1 MMRPIPARCLAVLV
15 YLVAAGCA
23 PGASSRPAPQASVP
37 CSPVDL
43 LRAPPGQ
50 WLPDPASNPRAAVPP
65 LIRRSF
71 ASATTLDTVD
81 LDCDGARDWLGAVS
95 DSADLLPRVEGAQLQ
110 AVAAFVRR
118 GAGWERV
125 LFAPIEDGAY
135 LPILAAGLAG
145 GGRRDLVFLWE
156 YDSGYTP
163 VVFRWT
169 SGRYTRVRLPGEYAL
184 SGYKGSW
191 EMDCMKLIRPAPAAG
206 GGLRLMR
213 ETGAPESAGC
223 LPLDVVRVAGDSVVV
238 VRAGG

>member
-1 MMRPIPARCLAVLV
+1 MRPIPSRCVAALV
-15 YLVAAGCA
+15 YVLAAAGCA
-23 PGASSRPAPQASVP
+23 PDASSRPAPQASVP

-65 LIRRSF
+65 LIRRAF
-71 ASATTLDTVD
+71 ASATTLDTAD
-81 LDCDGARDWLGAVS
+81 LDCDGAGDWLGSVS
-95 DSADLLPRVEGAQLQ
+95 DSADLLPRVAGTQLQ

-135 LPILAAGLAG
+135 LPILAADLAG

-156 YDSGYTP
+156 YDSGYKP

-169 SGRYTRVRLPGEYAL
+169 STRYTRVRIPGEYAL

-191 EMDCMKLIRPAPAAG
+191 EMDCMTLIRPAPAAG

-223 LPLDVVRVAGDSVVV
+223 LPLDVVRVSGDSVV
-238 VRAGG
+238 RAGPR